1 MIGERGRILTRP
13 LTQEEQKLCEEH
25 HDIIYQVMK
34 QYRFADP
41 GLDVYGE
48 FALSLMDAAQKY
60 TTSNRLRKFRFSA
73 IAYQHLRNRVS
84 SLLIESN
91 KHPSLSFDAPC
102 LDDDDT
108 YGDRTP
114 TCNFRP
120 HASKTTLALYV
131 QCIERLTPKQYE
143 ALRMYGNGMTYSEIA
158 AALGIS
164 SSTVSSRISAGR
176 RQCLH
181 SHSVPND

>member
-13 LTQEEQKLCEEH
+13 LTREEQKLCEDH
-25 HDIIYQVMK
+25 HHIIYEVMRR
-34 QYRFADP
+34 YRFTDS

-48 FALSLMDAAQKY
+48 FALALMDAAQKY
-60 TTSNRLRKFRFSA
+60 TSSERLRKFSFSSV
-73 IAYQHLRNRVS
+73 AYQLIRNRVS
-84 SLLIESN
+84 SLYLESN
-91 KHPSLSFDAPC
+91 SHPMISLDAPC
-102 LDDDDT
+102 LDGDDT

-114 TCNFRP
+114 THDFRP
-120 HASKTTLALYV
+120 QVSKAALALYE
-131 QCIERLTPKQYE
+131 QCVDQLTHKQHE

-164 SSTVSSRISAGR
+164 SNAVSSRISAGR

-181 SHSVPND
+181 FHY

>member
-13 LTQEEQKLCEEH
+13 LTQEEQKLCEDH
-25 HDIIYQVMK
+25 HHIIYEVMRR
-34 QYRFADP
+34 YRFTDP

-48 FALSLMDAAQKY
+48 FALALMDAAQKY
-60 TTSNRLRKFRFSA
+60 TSSERLRKFSFSSG
-73 IAYQHLRNRVS
+73 AYQLIRNRVS
-84 SLLIESN
+84 SLYLESN
-91 KHPSLSFDAPC
+91 SHPMISLDAPC
-102 LDDDDT
+102 LDGDDT

-114 TCNFRP
+114 THDFRP
-120 HASKTTLALYV
+120 QVSKAALALYE
-131 QCIERLTPKQYE
+131 QCVDQLTHKQHE

-164 SSTVSSRISAGR
+164 SNAVSSRISAGR

-181 SHSVPND
+181 SHY

>member
-13 LTQEEQKLCEEH
+13 LTREEQKLCEDH
-25 HDIIYQVMK
+25 HHIIYEVMRR
-34 QYRFADP
+34 YRFTDP

-48 FALSLMDAAQKY
+48 FALALMDAAQKY
-60 TTSNRLRKFRFSA
+60 TSSERLRKFSFSSV
-73 IAYQHLRNRVS
+73 AYQLIRNRVS
-84 SLLIESN
+84 SLYLESN
-91 KHPSLSFDAPC
+91 SHPMISLDAPC
-102 LDDDDT
+102 LDGDDT

-114 TCNFRP
+114 THDFRP
-120 HASKTTLALYV
+120 QVSKAALALYE
-131 QCIERLTPKQYE
+131 QCVDQLTHKQHE

-164 SSTVSSRISAGR
+164 SNAVSSRISVGR

-181 SHSVPND
+181 SHY

>member
-13 LTQEEQKLCEEH
+13 LTQEEQKLCEDH
-25 HDIIYQVMK
+25 HHIIYEVMRR
-34 QYRFADP
+34 YRFTDP

-48 FALSLMDAAQKY
+48 FALALMDAAQKY
-60 TTSNRLRKFRFSA
+60 TSSERLRKFSFSSV
-73 IAYQHLRNRVS
+73 AYQLIRNRVS
-84 SLLIESN
+84 SLYLESN
-91 KHPSLSFDAPC
+91 SHPMISLDAPC
-102 LDDDDT
+102 LDGDDT

-114 TCNFRP
+114 THDFRP
-120 HASKTTLALYV
+120 QVSKAALALYE
-131 QCIERLTPKQYE
+131 QCVDQLTHKQHE

-164 SSTVSSRISAGR
+164 SNAVSSRISVGR

-181 SHSVPND
+181 SHY

>member
-13 LTQEEQKLCEEH
+13 LTQEEQKLCEDH
-25 HDIIYQVMK
+25 HHIIYEVMRR
-34 QYRFADP
+34 YRFTDP

-48 FALSLMDAAQKY
+48 FALALMDAAQKY
-60 TTSNRLRKFRFSA
+60 ISSERLRKFSFSSV
-73 IAYQHLRNRVS
+73 AYQLIRNRVS
-84 SLLIESN
+84 SLSLESN
-91 KHPSLSFDAPC
+91 SHPMISLDAPC
-102 LDDDDT
+102 LDGDDT

-114 TCNFRP
+114 THDFRP
-120 HASKTTLALYV
+120 QVSKAALALYE
-131 QCIERLTPKQYE
+131 QCVDQLTHKQHE

-164 SSTVSSRISAGR
+164 SNAVSSRISAGR

-181 SHSVPND
+181 FHY

>member
-13 LTQEEQKLCEEH
+13 LTQEEQKLCEDH
-25 HDIIYQVMK
+25 HHIIYEVMRR
-34 QYRFADP
+34 YRFTDP

-48 FALSLMDAAQKY
+48 FALALMDAAQKY
-60 TTSNRLRKFRFSA
+60 ISSERLRKFSFSSV
-73 IAYQHLRNRVS
+73 AYQLIRNRVS
-84 SLLIESN
+84 SLSLESN
-91 KHPSLSFDAPC
+91 SHPMISLDAPC
-102 LDDDDT
+102 LDGDDT

-114 TCNFRP
+114 THDFRP
-120 HASKTTLALYV
+120 QVSKAALALYE
-131 QCIERLTPKQYE
+131 QCVDQLTHKQHE

-164 SSTVSSRISAGR
+164 SNAVSSRISAGR

-181 SHSVPND
+181 SHY